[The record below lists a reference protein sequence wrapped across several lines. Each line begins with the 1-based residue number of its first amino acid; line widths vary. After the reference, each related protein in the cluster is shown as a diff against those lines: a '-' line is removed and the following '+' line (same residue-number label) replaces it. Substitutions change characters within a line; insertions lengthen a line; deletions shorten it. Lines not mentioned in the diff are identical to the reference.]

1 MFADFPSTDLT
12 NEIHDQTVKDPVLS
26 PVQGE
31 AQPQQSLNC
40 RELARPQ
47 IEPGRTPAPRMESVR
62 RSRDSQRSRLPLQVN
77 ENP

>member
-12 NEIHDQTVKDPVLS
+12 NEIHDQTVKDPALS

-40 RELARPQ
+40 RELARP
-47 IEPGRTPAPRMESVR
+47 
-62 RSRDSQRSRLPLQVN
+62 
-77 ENP
+77 